1 MLPLAEGDKAS
12 ICHPVCTLV
21 LAAMIGGASMGSDAS
36 LGAMELDS
44 HANMAVV
51 GSNCMIIATSSHYA
65 NVTPFSSNLTTIDMV
80 ELGDFGIAYDDPIL
94 HVTYLLVM

>member
-1 MLPLAEGDKAS
+1 VRPLAEGDKAS
-12 ICHPVCTLV
+12 IRHPVCASV

-51 GSNCMIIATSSHYA
+51 GRNCTIIATSGCYA
-65 NVTPFSSNLTTIDMV
+65 NVTPFSSNLPTMEMV
-80 ELGDFGIAYDDPIL
+80 EIGDAAIAYNDPIL
-94 HVTYLLVM
+94 HVTYLF